1 MIIAIYNTGKYLN
14 ESITSVINQSIGYK
28 EIQIILVND
37 GSTDNSEEICLKF
50 KKLYILFILLS
61 NIFSY
66 FFFRKSETILNN
78 YHINLN

>member
-50 KKLYILFILLS
+50 KKLYIN
-61 NIFSY
+61 NII
-66 FFFRKSETILNN
+66 KI
-78 YHINLN
+78 

>member
-50 KKLYILFILLS
+50 KKLYINNIIYLSFNNLLLDKQPLRIYS
-61 NIFSY
+61 
-66 FFFRKSETILNN
+66 
-78 YHINLN
+78 

>member
-50 KKLYILFILLS
+50 KKLYI
-61 NIFSY
+61 
-66 FFFRKSETILNN
+66 
-78 YHINLN
+78 